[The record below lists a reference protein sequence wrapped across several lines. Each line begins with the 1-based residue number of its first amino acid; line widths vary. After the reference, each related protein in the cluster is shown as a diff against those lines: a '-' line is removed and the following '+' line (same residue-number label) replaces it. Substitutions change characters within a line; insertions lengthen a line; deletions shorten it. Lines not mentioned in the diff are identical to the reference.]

1 VLGVYF
7 SWFWHKGQTLAM
19 KTWHIRA
26 LDVNAQPLTQR
37 RAWARYVLS
46 WVWFVP
52 PLVIAQL
59 MQAPLMIGLLFC
71 PLWIVFWACLTYF
84 RADRQFLHDYL
95 AGTRLVDVRP
105 DKKPAT

>member
-1 VLGVYF
+1 
-7 SWFWHKGQTLAM
+7 M

-26 LDVNAQPLTQR
+26 LDVHGQPLTQR

-46 WVWFVP
+46 WLWFVP

-59 MQAPLMIGLLFC
+59 IQAPLMVGLLLC
-71 PLWIVFWACLTYF
+71 PFWIVFWACLTYF
-84 RADRQFLHDYL
+84 RTDHQFLHDYL

-105 DKKPAT
+105 AKLPAT